1 MIRGTSRRLIQTR
14 AGLCEVRVERRAIER
29 AEPCGASVPVPAGA
43 VVVKARGLADD
54 VAMRLRNRLAFPAE
68 FWKGANE

>member
-1 MIRGTSRRLIQTR
+1 MRGTSRRLIQTR

-29 AEPCGASVPVPAGA
+29 AEACVVAVPIPAGA
-43 VVVKARGLADD
+43 VVVRARGLADD

-68 FWKGANE
+68 FWKNEG